1 MTFLNLN
8 LKDSKNEYNLI
19 CYWPSKMK
27 LDLKP
32 ERPGFRAHLYKILVF
47 FRIQSGFNDLNYY
60 LMKYAFGDS
69 ENEIRYLRH

>member
-1 MTFLNLN
+1 
-8 LKDSKNEYNLI
+8 
-19 CYWPSKMK
+19 MK

-69 ENEIRYLRH
+69 ENEICYLRH